1 MITLL
6 SLLVSLLLIAMAH
19 EGGHWVA
26 ARLNT
31 VTVPLVHIGVG
42 PHLVQFEAFGT
53 RWRLGLLPLGGYTRV
68 HGMLNSDARV
78 PVQGDYRLLLPLQ
91 QGFIVAGGPVGNLFA
106 ACVLMATLAVADGLP
121 WPEVLRTALQA
132 PAYIVHGLVVLW
144 SNGLGLELDGPQ
156 LSRFDGT
163 WRGFVGALAAGNVI
177 VGLVNLLPSPVTD
190 GGRLLN
196 LILRK

>member
-91 QGFIVAGGPVGNLFA
+91 RQTAAVAG
-106 ACVLMATLAVADGLP
+106 ATRPLLLLQPPGRPHSCPDT
-121 WPEVLRTALQA
+121 RCSQALH
-132 PAYIVHGLVVLW
+132 PA
-144 SNGLGLELDGPQ
+144 
-156 LSRFDGT
+156 
-163 WRGFVGALAAGNVI
+163 AAGSPAW
-177 VGLVNLLPSPVTD
+177 LLLQPPP
-190 GGRLLN
+190 LLH
-196 LILRK
+196 